1 MSEKFYNSQTKNMFL
16 MFFFTKILYDWFQI
30 CVDIVFLVYIGFHRC
45 PSIKLKIFLSSK
57 MIFLKRSLNFLL
69 ETQNVFWIYLNS
81 KHDKIWGKMSKKR
94 WKDCFC
100 LHPIIRFSYCLT
112 NRWRFLFKTVSIST
126 RSKLNG

>member
-1 MSEKFYNSQTKNMFL
+1 MSEKFNNSQTKNMFL
-16 MFFFTKILYDWFQI
+16 MFFYKNFIRLISDLCWHCIPCIYR
-30 CVDIVFLVYIGFHRC
+30 VS
-45 PSIKLKIFLSSK
+45 PLSQYQAKNISFFK
-57 MIFLKRSLNFLL
+57 NDFLKRSLNFLL

-126 RSKLNG
+126 RSKHNG